1 MTADRGERKKVERPA
16 RIMNTQTKFTENL
29 SVSSLKKIK
38 KNCNKICLREM
49 SFDRFQMFFSPQHE
63 GGFIL
68 AERPPKGRTAWEK
81 ARVVNI
87 GALLSCLSMRAT
99 RAAPPQKIR
108 SNLLEVGRCSA
119 GLQLAAQHITIGAKS
134 TRPRGNFDKK
144 ICLASIRMYYNF
156 FTS

>member
-68 AERPPKGRTAWEK
+68 AERPPKGRTA
-81 ARVVNI
+81 
-87 GALLSCLSMRAT
+87 
-99 RAAPPQKIR
+99 
-108 SNLLEVGRCSA
+108 
-119 GLQLAAQHITIGAKS
+119 
-134 TRPRGNFDKK
+134 
-144 ICLASIRMYYNF
+144 
-156 FTS
+156 